1 MVKGKQRINCYI
13 SEELYTRL
21 VQSGRNI
28 TEVVIE
34 GIELVLEPP
43 KEVKESSP
51 IEHIPEV
58 SEVKESIIEALK
70 TRTINLEE
78 QLNSKDTLFE
88 NKVRSLEDQ
97 LKVTE
102 TSHRDRIEDLKE
114 QFKVK
119 DENQLLRIA
128 DLKEQISSLHDQL
141 RIKDEQIKERDSNIK
156 SLTTITESQ
165 AKSYRLIEAPVAER
179 KKPWW
184 KLW

>member
-51 IEHIPEV
+51 IKPV
-58 SEVKESIIEALK
+58 SEAKESIIEALK

-78 QLNSKDTLFE
+78 QLNSKDTLLE

-165 AKSYRLIEAPVAER
+165 TKSYRLIEAPVAER